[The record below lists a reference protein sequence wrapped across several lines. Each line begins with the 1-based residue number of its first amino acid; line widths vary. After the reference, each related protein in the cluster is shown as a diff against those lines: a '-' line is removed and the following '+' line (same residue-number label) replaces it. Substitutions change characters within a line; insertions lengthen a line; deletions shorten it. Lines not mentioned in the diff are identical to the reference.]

1 MPEQVKE
8 ILKRVKTL
16 ELRTNRL
23 VEGLIA
29 GNYHSVFK
37 GRGIEFS
44 EVREYVPGDDIRSI
58 DWNVT
63 ARFNAPFVKEFIEER
78 DLNVYIVFDASASN
92 DFGCEKSKRE
102 TSLEIAASIMF
113 AVLRNNDNVGLCLFT
128 DRVEKFVW
136 PRKGRKF
143 VLRLLRELVCHEP
156 KSTKTDINNS
166 LAHFSRIIKKRSIIF
181 ILSDF
186 LSGDFEKPLKFLKNK
201 HDVILINLSDI
212 REREI
217 PDIGYV
223 FLEDGETGE
232 QMLVNTADEN
242 FRKAYCGHMKRK
254 GDELSMRMKRLKVDM
269 IGVNT
274 GEPFHVPL
282 RKFFAMRERRRRGA
296 Q

>member
-1 MPEQVKE
+1 MPEVKE

-44 EVREYVPGDDIRSI
+44 EVREYVPGDDIRAI

-63 ARFNAPFVKEFIEER
+63 ARFNSPFIKEFIEER

-92 DFGCEKSKRE
+92 DFGCEKSKRD

-128 DRVEKFVW
+128 DRIEKFVW

-156 KSTKTDINNS
+156 KSTKTDINGS

-201 HDVILINLSDI
+201 HDVILINLSDM
-212 REREI
+212 REQEI

-232 QMLVNTADEN
+232 QMLVDTADEN
-242 FRKAYCGHMKRK
+242 FRTAYSSHMKMK
-254 GDELSMRMKRLKVDM
+254 QNELSMKMKRLKVDM

-282 RKFFAMRERRRRGA
+282 RKFFAIRERRRRGA